1 MAAAPYTL
9 RLSPPPR
16 PDAPLLPPL
25 RRQLRRRAAARVAAT
40 WAPAGGD
47 SDDGVG
53 GWGLPE
59 QAVEQGSRAGF
70 GRALALGLGASTAT
84 ALGGLAWYSP
94 SSRMCEL
101 ASTVLVPISVS
112 AVSTGRRAR
121 APGRP
126 VISEG
131 RDDEDAAVGRPVC
144 PGCGVFMQDADPN
157 LPGYFKNPSR
167 RSQDEM
173 GEGGEDSNGFL
184 GDEEEEIEEDKSMS
198 QSDVAAELDGLDSD
212 IDEFLEELEEDDGE
226 NGSAPKAATES
237 DIDGFASDWDS
248 EWEELEEDE
257 DEKWRKELDGFA
269 PPGVGYG
276 NITEET
282 LERLKKEKLSKA
294 ERKRRTREA
303 KRIEA
308 EEDSAVVCARCHSLR
323 NYGLVK
329 NDKAENLIPDFDFDR
344 FISSRLMKRSAG
356 TPVIVMVVD
365 CADFDGSFP
374 KRAAKSLFKALE
386 GRANSKLSE
395 TPRLVL
401 VGTKVDLLPWQHM
414 GVRLDRWVRGR
425 AKAFGAPKLDAVF
438 LISVHKDLAVRNL
451 ISYIKELAGPRSNVW
466 VIGAQNAGKSTLIN
480 AFAKKQGVKITRLT
494 EAAVPGTTLGILR
507 ITGVLPAKAKMYD
520 TPGLLHP
527 YIMSMRLN
535 SEERKMIEIRKEVR
549 PRTFR
554 VKLGLM
560 AGQSVHIGGLAR
572 LDVMKSSVQ
581 TIYITVWASSNV
593 PLHLGKTDNAEELRD
608 KHFGIRLQ
616 PPIGPERLAE
626 LVHWTERHIEVSGAS
641 WDVNSFDIA
650 VSGLGWYSLG
660 LKGTATVALW
670 TLEGIDVTER
680 EAMIL
685 HRAQFLERPGFWLPI
700 AIANAIGEET
710 KKKNERRKAEQR
722 RKDDLLLEDDIVLEE
737 STE

>member
-1 MAAAPYTL
+1 MAK
-9 RLSPPPR
+9 
-16 PDAPLLPPL
+16 PLLPIPAAAAA
-25 RRQLRRRAAARVAAT
+25 AAARVSLFRILPHS
-40 WAPAGGD
+40 APPPPFFTF
-47 SDDGVG
+47 
-53 GWGLPE
+53 LPPPFSP
-59 QAVEQGSRAGF
+59 QSRS
-70 GRALALGLGASTAT
+70 L
-84 ALGGLAWYSP
+84 
-94 SSRMCEL
+94 
-101 ASTVLVPISVS
+101 SVS
-112 AVSTGRRAR
+112 AVSTGKRSRGPAW
-121 APGRP
+121 GP

-131 RDDEDAAVGRPVC
+131 RDDEDATVGRPVC
-144 PGCGVFMQDADPN
+144 PGCGVFMQDADPS
-157 LPGYFKNPSR
+157 LPGFFKNPSR

-173 GEGGEDSNGFL
+173 GEGGGGLLATDSDGFL
-184 GDEEEEIEEDKSMS
+184 EEDEEGAEEDASMS
-198 QSDVAAELDGLDSD
+198 ESDLAAELDGLDSD
-212 IDEFLEELEEDDGE
+212 IDEFLEDMEEEEEVAE
-226 NGSAPKAATES
+226 NGSAVKAGKES

-248 EWEELEEDE
+248 EWEEEMEEDE
-257 DEKWRKELDGFA
+257 DEKWRRELDGFA

-282 LERLKKEKLSKA
+282 LERLKKEKLSKS
-294 ERKRRTREA
+294 ERKRRAREA

-386 GRANSKLSE
+386 GRGNSKLSE

-507 ITGVLPAKAKMYD
+507 VTGVLPAKAKMYD

-535 SEERKMIEIRKEVR
+535 SEERKMVEIRKEVR

-554 VKLGLM
+554 VK

-572 LDVMKSSVQ
+572 LDVLKSSVQ
-581 TIYITVWASSNV
+581 TIYITVWASSSV
-593 PLHLGKTDNAEELRD
+593 PLHLGKTENAEELRV

-616 PPIGPERLAE
+616 PPIGPERVAE
-626 LVHWTERHIEVSGAS
+626 LGDWTERCIEVSGVS
-641 WDVNSFDIA
+641 WDVNSMDIA

-660 LKGTATVALW
+660 LKGTATVSLW
-670 TLEGIDVTER
+670 TFEGIDVTQR
-680 EAMIL
+680 DAMIL

-710 KKKNERRKAEQR
+710 RKKNEKKKAEQR
-722 RKDDLLLEDDIVLEE
+722 RTEDDLLEEDLVLEE
-737 STE
+737 STESWL